1 MKKEILYI
9 ILAIIISI
17 NIWILLLLLNKSY
30 LLDKLNVYLIWVS
43 SILLGLIAFIISR
56 KYKINKKI
64 DIVILTITIFSFII
78 LIYIGVILGVISS
91 VYY

>member
-17 NIWILLLLLNKSY
+17 NIWILFLLLNNSY
-30 LLDKLNVYLIWVS
+30 LLGKLNVYLIWIS
-43 SILLGLIAFIISR
+43 SILLGVIAFTISR

-64 DIVILTITIFSFII
+64 DMIIITITIFSFVI
-78 LIYIGVILGVISS
+78 LIYIGVILRMISS
-91 VYY
+91 IY